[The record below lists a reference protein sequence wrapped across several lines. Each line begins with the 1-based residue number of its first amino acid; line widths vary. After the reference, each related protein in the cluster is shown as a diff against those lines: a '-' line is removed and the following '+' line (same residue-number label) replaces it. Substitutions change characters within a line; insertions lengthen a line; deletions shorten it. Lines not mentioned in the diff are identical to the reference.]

1 VIAELFASRI
11 PGPSVVTL
19 GTFDGVHRGHQAL
32 VGEVRRR
39 AEARDAG
46 AVVVTFDPP
55 PRLVLRPD
63 PDYRLLSSLAERVEL
78 LRRHGADEVLLLP
91 FDLTVAQMSAEEF
104 VAELVERLGMVELV
118 GGPDLALGHRR
129 QGTAE
134 VLREIGR
141 RRGFEVVLLE
151 PLAQG
156 GRPVRSGQVRER
168 LRAGDVVAATELL
181 GHPPTLEGEVVHG
194 DHLGRKLGFPTANL
208 AIDPLRLVPPD
219 GVYAARVLD
228 PARPGAMSIGT
239 RPAVGGTD
247 RRVEVHLLDFDGD
260 LYGRTLRVELVDWL
274 HEQRK
279 YDSLDDLIAGIGR
292 DVEEVRKRVRD

>member
-1 VIAELFASRI
+1 
-11 PGPSVVTL
+11 
-19 GTFDGVHRGHQAL
+19 
-32 VGEVRRR
+32 
-39 AEARDAG
+39 
-46 AVVVTFDPP
+46 
-55 PRLVLRPD
+55 
-63 PDYRLLSSLAERVEL
+63 
-78 LRRHGADEVLLLP
+78 
-91 FDLTVAQMSAEEF
+91 M
-104 VAELVERLGMVELV
+104 
-118 GGPDLALGHRR
+118 
-129 QGTAE
+129 
-134 VLREIGR
+134 
-141 RRGFEVVLLE
+141 
-151 PLAQG
+151 
-156 GRPVRSGQVRER
+156 RER

-208 AIDPLRLVPPD
+208 AIDPLRLLPPD

-292 DVEEVRKRVRD
+292 DVEEVRQRVRA